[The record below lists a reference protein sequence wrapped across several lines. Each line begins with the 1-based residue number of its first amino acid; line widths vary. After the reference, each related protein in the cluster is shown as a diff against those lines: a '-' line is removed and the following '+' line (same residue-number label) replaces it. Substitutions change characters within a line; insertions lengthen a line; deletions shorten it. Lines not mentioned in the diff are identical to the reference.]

1 MHKTHSI
8 LIVEDEP
15 AMLVALVDTFTR
27 AGFVVLQARNGE
39 EGLEQVEKNP
49 DIVLLDVVM
58 PKMDGIEMLRRMQA
72 DNFMKDIPVIILTNL
87 SDNEKIAKA
96 IGGDALYAILI
107 KSNWK
112 LEGIVEKVKSRLE
125 LTK

>member
-1 MHKTHSI
+1 MPKSHTI

-15 AMLVALVDTFTR
+15 AMLVALADTFTR
-27 AGFVVLQARNGE
+27 AGFTVLQARNGE
-39 EGLEQVEKNP
+39 EGLVQVEKNP

-72 DNFMKDIPVIILTNL
+72 DSFMKEIPVIILTNL